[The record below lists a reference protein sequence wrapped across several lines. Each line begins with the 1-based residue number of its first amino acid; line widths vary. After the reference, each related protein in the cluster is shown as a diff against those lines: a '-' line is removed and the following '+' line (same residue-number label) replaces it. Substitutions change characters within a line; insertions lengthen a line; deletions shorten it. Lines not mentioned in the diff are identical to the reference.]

1 MTSPSATGTSE
12 GVVVPGGSGKPPAPQ
27 GLEAEVEIP
36 DSDAWWLKRLY
47 ELLTQQRVYC
57 QSMLDRFYGE
67 APLPY
72 VSDIQ
77 RDAVKWFVGQSR
89 TNFERLIVNSVLS
102 RLRVKGIRATN
113 GVGDE
118 GDDEAWRIWKNSR
131 GKIWAHEVIKLA
143 LAASRAYVIVGKDAD
158 GNLLVTAEDPR
169 MVCAI
174 TDPENPY
181 RVLAGMKVYFDY
193 VDGTEKTFL
202 YRPGRAPKV
211 AVRKSGQ
218 PPVTETWFQ
227 PRAYEWIDASLVAPE
242 FDENSYVVEDPTGG
256 ATWLAKT
263 DDLPALC
270 PIVPFVNEDGLSQF
284 EPFLPLIDRINQQIL
299 QRMTIATIQAFK
311 QRAFKGL
318 PQKDPKTGKDIDY
331 DSIFVADPGAI
342 WNIPATAE
350 IWESGQVDL
359 QPILLAIRDDVKDLA
374 AVSGTP
380 LYSISPDVANGSAE
394 GASLQREQMSFLVE
408 TRQDNFGISLEMVN
422 ELIFRTL
429 GDADRSKPGSTEII
443 WAEADRP
450 SISERASAIAQ
461 TTGVMPR
468 YRQLTDIWGYSPSE
482 ANRALSELRAD
493 FILDQQYSQAATPQA
508 PMAPQPPGRAGGQLG
523 PQQQAAKAVAQ
534 AQPPR
539 MIGSEGARAAI
550 EANRKPLAPAR
561 SSAKKPPTSGK

>member
-1 MTSPSATGTSE
+1 MTIPNDNSTAEGITAASGTKSQME
-12 GVVVPGGSGKPPAPQ
+12 S
-27 GLEAEVEIP
+27 EVEVP

-102 RLRVKGIRATN
+102 RLRIKGIRTSV
-113 GVGDE
+113 GDGDE
-118 GDDEAWRIWKNSR
+118 GDDDAWKTWKNSR
-131 GKIWAHEVIKLA
+131 GKIWAHEVMKLA
-143 LAASRAYVIVGKDAD
+143 LAASRAYVIVGKDAE

-202 YRPGRAPKV
+202 YRPGRAPRV
-211 AVRKSGQ
+211 AVRRSGQ

-242 FDENSYVVEDPTGG
+242 FDANSYVVEDPTGG
-256 ATWLAKT
+256 ANWLAAQNG
-263 DDLPALC
+263 LPALC

-284 EPFLPLIDRINQQIL
+284 EPFLPLVDRINQQIL

-318 PQKDPKTGKDIDY
+318 PQKDPSTGKDIDY

-342 WNIPATAE
+342 WNIPASAE

-422 ELIFRTL
+422 ELMFRTL
-429 GDADRSKPGSTEII
+429 GDIERSKPGSTEVM
-443 WAEADRP
+443 WAQSDRP
-450 SISERASAIAQ
+450 SMAERGSTIAQ
-461 TTGVMPR
+461 TTGVIPR
-468 YRQLTDIWGYSPSE
+468 YQQLTEIWGMSPTQ
-482 ANRALSELRAD
+482 AKRALIELRQD
-493 FILDQQYSQAATPQA
+493 FLMDQQFAAAATPTA
-508 PMAPQPPGRAGGQLG
+508 PTAPPAPGQSKALG
-523 PQQQAAKAVAQ
+523 AQQQAAKATAQ
-534 AQPPR
+534 AQPPK
-539 MIGSEGARAAI
+539 MVGSEGARAAI
-550 EANRKPLAPAR
+550 QANRPQLAPAR
-561 SSAKKPPTSGK
+561 SSAKPKP